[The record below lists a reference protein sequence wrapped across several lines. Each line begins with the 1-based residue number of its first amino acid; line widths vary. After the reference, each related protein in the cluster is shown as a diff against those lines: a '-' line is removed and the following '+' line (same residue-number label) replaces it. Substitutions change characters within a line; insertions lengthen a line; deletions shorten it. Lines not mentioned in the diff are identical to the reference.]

1 MQLLISSFLNI
12 LLAHLKKKQHN
23 TLNLCHS
30 TNTKNLYTL
39 MEIKG
44 FSQCIAANKQQA
56 CGLAAAA
63 SCGMVAACEFFVCKL
78 VLLLLVAA
86 ILRLLVAA
94 TLPLLVAATLP
105 LLVAAT
111 EVAARCLLQP
121 CGLCVFR
128 MQIRFRA
135 HSCSLFAANSCS
147 LFAAN
152 SCGLFAANSCSHLI
166 FVSLYY
172 KE

>member
-1 MQLLISSFLNI
+1 MGRGVPGSRPSRVAVRCGLEQVTFPPLL
-12 LLAHLKKKQHN
+12 
-23 TLNLCHS
+23 S
-30 TNTKNLYTL
+30 TAL

-63 SCGMVAACEFFVCKL
+63 SCGMVAACEFFLCKL

-86 ILRLLVAA
+86 TLRNHAA
-94 TLPLLVAATLP
+94 N
-105 LLVAAT
+105 
-111 EVAARCLLQP
+111 CLLQP

-128 MQIRFRA
+128 MQIRFLA
-135 HSCSLFAANSCS
+135 LSCSLFAANSCS

-152 SCGLFAANSCSHLI
+152 SC
-166 FVSLYY
+166 
-172 KE
+172 